1 MGSFNYN
8 LRKKLKIEMSG
19 LMHIDIDTPNG
30 VSKTFVD
37 GYLRLQ
43 MDKPVLIDS
52 KKRIKY
58 KQDPIATVQYHKHSL
73 PEILQNYNDRIG
85 KQKNPFLFIFSVTE
99 RTKFDYKY
107 IVQPV
112 GSRHKTYLSI
122 DVRIPQNEKIDY
134 IPGVLES
141 LKGMWVQYIA
151 LLIPSLYVFNKIMG
165 FLFRN

>member
-73 PEILQNYNDRIG
+73 PEILQNYNDRI
-85 KQKNPFLFIFSVTE
+85 E